1 MTRGNERTRTPVAR
15 LHDDGCDRQAAD
27 NAVALVVIA
36 SVRLGAGRIFADDGT
51 HEQDIAHQAA
61 VLWRIAHIGT
71 ARQHGNGQTA
81 RLQRTAVC
89 RAVIAER
96 HAADGYHARSGKR
109 CADLIGD
116 FQAIRRRLA
125 RADDGY
131 GGNTVEIRPASAH
144 IQHGR
149 RIRDRPQAV
158 RVSAVTD
165 GNDLDILFRAGPDDL
180 LRFGRILVAQQID
193 MGLAQLTRRSC
204 QCLPVGGEHRLRRAE
219 GIEYLSGCARA
230 ESALE
235 RKPNIAES

>member
-1 MTRGNERTRTPVAR
+1 M
-15 LHDDGCDRQAAD
+15 
-27 NAVALVVIA
+27 VIA

-51 HEQDIAHQAA
+51 HEQDITHQAA
-61 VLWRIAHIGT
+61 VLRRIAHIGT

-116 FQAIRRRLA
+116 FQSIRRRLA

-158 RVSAVTD
+158 RISAVTD

-180 LRFGRILVAQQID
+180 LCFGRILVAQQID